1 METFL
6 FVETISMF
14 SIFVIGHHQFNVN
27 ENLIS
32 FWNIYKM
39 CDNDYQQVLNW

>member
-1 METFL
+1 MIDVSYVIKLMETFL

-32 FWNIYKM
+32 F
-39 CDNDYQQVLNW
+39 